1 MRTLLFLA
9 LALSGCQASV
19 WTGTWTGSATLNDGR
34 MPTTA
39 SGTLTISPGAGTPAA
54 LMFGFKGKL
63 AGGTKEFS
71 CLPVLSSANS
81 TATTATMATGTTCK
95 MTAAP
100 DDGCTYD
107 VVINSGEFALAGNML
122 SGSGNGRLTSACP
135 GQGSATSDFGFTVT
149 AQAEK

>member
-1 MRTLLFLA
+1 
-9 LALSGCQASV
+9 
-19 WTGTWTGSATLNDGR
+19 

-71 CLPVLSSANS
+71 CQPVLSSANS

-95 MTAAP
+95 MTTTP
-100 DDGCTYD
+100 DDGCTND
-107 VVINSGEFALAGNML
+107 VVINSGEFALAGTML

-135 GQGSATSDFGFTVT
+135 GQGSTTSDFGFTVT